1 MISEHKQLL
10 VRALEGA
17 GNAVLISDRAG
28 LIVWAN
34 QAMSQQSG
42 YTLSEL
48 LGQSPRI
55 LSSGQQSQATYR
67 LMWQTILAGK
77 AWQGV
82 LVERN
87 KKGELYTVN
96 QVISPLLSPDGAITH
111 FLAIQHS
118 YCNVGGEREEMQR
131 LAFSDAL
138 TSLPNRALLL
148 DLIEQEIID
157 AQLSQQQ
164 FTLLF
169 LDLDRFKYVNDT
181 YGHQLGDKLLVS
193 VAQRALSTIRRT
205 DVLGRL
211 GGDEFIALVPQ
222 LSGSRLENLIEKI
235 TTAIAQPFEIDGH
248 TLHIGVSIGVS
259 YFPKD
264 GDTVAQLID
273 TADKAM
279 YKAKQEKRGGK
290 KADGG

>member
-1 MISEHKQLL
+1 MISEHEQLL
-10 VRALEGA
+10 IRALEGA

-28 LIVWAN
+28 FIVWAN

-42 YTLSEL
+42 YTLAEL

-77 AWQGV
+77 VWQGV

-96 QVISPLLSPDGAITH
+96 QVISPLHSADGAITH

-157 AQLSQQQ
+157 AQISQQH

-169 LDLDRFKYVNDT
+169 LDLDRFKQVNDT

-222 LSGSRLENLIEKI
+222 LSGKRLANLVEKI
-235 TTAIAQPFEIDGH
+235 TAAIVQPFEIDGH
-248 TLHIGVSIGVS
+248 TLHVGVSIGVS
-259 YFPKD
+259 HFPED
-264 GDTVAQLID
+264 GDTVEQLID

-279 YKAKQEKRGGK
+279 YKAKQAKRPVK
-290 KADGG
+290 R